1 MHVVP
6 IKHPNTNT
14 RDVMMSPSHGT
25 IIPQW
30 QVQGTLCITCVSF
43 VQKKSKIVGKS
54 ALGIYLTIFEVWRV
68 QCLSCQC
75 AFFVCLLHFLLSHF
89 LTQILS
95 HLKLAGTF
103 AISQTLW
110 LGSLLPFCSIRHFR
124 SNTSLRFALLQLK
137 RCTFFGQRTCRF
149 KPSPVTS
156 RIFCQCSTAKLMI
169 QF

>member
-14 RDVMMSPSHGT
+14 RDAMMSNSQGT
-25 IIPQW
+25 VIPRW
-30 QVQGTLCITCVSF
+30 QVQATLCI
-43 VQKKSKIVGKS
+43 KKYIYCLYKNLGKS

-68 QCLSCQC
+68 QCLTCRCALITARQC
-75 AFFVCLLHFLLSHF
+75 LHIVLFVCPLHFLLSHF

-110 LGSLLPFCSIRHFR
+110 LGSLSPFCSFRHFCSTTKSVKVQR
-124 SNTSLRFALLQLK
+124 IVGTHGPQVTVVPTSLRFVLLQLK
-137 RCTFFGQRTCRF
+137 R
-149 KPSPVTS
+149 
-156 RIFCQCSTAKLMI
+156 
-169 QF
+169 